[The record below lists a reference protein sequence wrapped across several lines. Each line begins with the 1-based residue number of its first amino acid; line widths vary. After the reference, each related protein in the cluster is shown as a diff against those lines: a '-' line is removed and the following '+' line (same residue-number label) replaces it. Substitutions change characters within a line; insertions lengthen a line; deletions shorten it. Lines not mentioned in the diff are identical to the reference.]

1 MISTRP
7 LAVVL
12 MGALS
17 LAACDRE
24 AAEPVRPVPQET
36 PVAPAIAPT
45 TPPIAYAC
53 ESGETV
59 QVQYIDTETA
69 RVTYRDQTSIMRLAV
84 SGSGARY
91 VGSGLEWWTA
101 SRNGQENATLSRI
114 SPNDQV
120 GTAVLERC
128 SRPSANPALPPP
140 GQPPATSAVAGS
152 ICRTADLRLA
162 AGEADAGAGNRGQVL
177 TLTNA
182 GTSSCSLSG
191 YPAVSLLDANGRP
204 VSGVRAD
211 QNPGTA
217 APVTLAAGGRAYFDI
232 AWNVVP
238 NEAQGQTTCP
248 TAARVTVRLGTDTAS
263 LALPLSLTPCGGR
276 IRVNPVRA
284 TENVAPAP
292 EAA

>member
-1 MISTRP
+1 MTSTRP
-7 LAVVL
+7 LALVL

-24 AAEPVRPVPQET
+24 SAEPVTPVPQDS
-36 PVAPAIAPT
+36 PVGAPVPTAPAIG
-45 TPPIAYAC
+45 YAC
-53 ESGETV
+53 ESGKTV
-59 QVQYIDTETA
+59 QAQYIDTETA
-69 RVTYRDQTSIMRLAV
+69 QVVYDGQTYAMRIAV

-101 SRNGQENATLSRI
+101 SRNGQEQATLSRI
-114 SPNDQV
+114 GPNDQV

-128 SRPSANPALPPP
+128 SRPSANPELPPP
-140 GQPPATSAVAGS
+140 GQPASTGATAIA
-152 ICRTADLRLA
+152 CRTADLRLA
-162 AGEADAGAGNRGQVL
+162 AGEGDAGAGNRVQTL

-182 GTSSCSLSG
+182 GTAPCNLSG
-191 YPAVSLLDANGRP
+191 YPAVSLLDADGRP

-211 QNPGTA
+211 QSPGTA
-217 APVTLAAGGRAYFDI
+217 TPVTLAAGGRAFFDI

-248 TAARVTVRLGTDTAS
+248 TAARVTVRMGADTAS